1 MPTVAL
7 GKQVWDKNLSCN
19 RALYRNNEFKKLPNK
34 AIFRYQFSSMFKLVS
49 GSVLPSSQKC
59 PSRLPL
65 YWPAQSFSVWRERIV
80 TSAGATIRQ
89 GGCHTKIILK
99 HWNVSKVIAHSLFGK
114 MSH

>member
-49 GSVLPSSQKC
+49 AQYYLAPKVPLSASLVLTSSVLFWLKGTNC
-59 PSRLPL
+59 NLGGGHYTTGRLP
-65 YWPAQSFSVWRERIV
+65 
-80 TSAGATIRQ
+80 
-89 GGCHTKIILK
+89 H
-99 HWNVSKVIAHSLFGK
+99 
-114 MSH
+114 